1 MVLTNTILFRRS
13 VSIHRLHQP
22 CHDTTNLLAFLVP
35 HTLLELVEY
44 LLGTAPSIL
53 YRSAYQLTRLQ
64 NAMGEVVNAIVAVAV
79 IIIIFRWAT
88 SGWYPVFLAN

>member
-44 LLGTAPSIL
+44 LLERHG
-53 YRSAYQLTRLQ
+53 RSC
-64 NAMGEVVNAIVAVAV
+64 
-79 IIIIFRWAT
+79 
-88 SGWYPVFLAN
+88 